1 MSTVSRQLPDYY
13 EYQEDGTTYHLKQVR
28 YPEHMPLLHRWMHEP
43 HVIPQWQLNLP
54 LIPLSVYYEKMLA
67 DDHHRLYLVGINGQ
81 DVGYTEIYEGA
92 RDRLGRYYEG
102 DPDDLGWHLLFGET
116 SAFGKGHLRPVIRM
130 LSYFIFEHSNAKK
143 IVGEPDHTV
152 KPYAVVVAELCY
164 ELQRLI
170 PMPEKTAAL
179 YYCHRETFLN
189 KFPKVSQNQS
199 SASAS
204 ESSIA

>member
-1 MSTVSRQLPDYY
+1 LFDPKRPDSNAITHLPAAAVEGVLRGHPWLIMS
-13 EYQEDGTTYHLKQVR
+13 
-28 YPEHMPLLHRWMHEP
+28 
-43 HVIPQWQLNLP
+43 
-54 LIPLSVYYEKMLA
+54 
-67 DDHHRLYLVGINGQ
+67 
-81 DVGYTEIYEGA
+81 
-92 RDRLGRYYEG
+92 
-102 DPDDLGWHLLFGET
+102 
-116 SAFGKGHLRPVIRM
+116 KGHLRPVIRM
-130 LSYFIFEHSNAKK
+130 LSYFIFEYSNAKK